1 MYEFFPDSAKKSM
14 PELIKESKELFHS
27 ESRLLMLGSKPYK
40 KISKKLMHKITSK
53 YSKNII
59 LNDFVERRNSN
70 QLVKIYKNLISDIR
84 IHYNNKFM
92 AFLG

>member
-1 MYEFFPDSAKKSM
+1 
-14 PELIKESKELFHS
+14 
-27 ESRLLMLGSKPYK
+27 MLGSKPYK

-53 YSKNII
+53 YSKHII

-84 IHYNNKFM
+84 IHYNNKFS
-92 AFLG
+92 AFLHQHGLDPKNQIV